1 MNTNIETNN
10 SGIVFPEVINNFRV
24 YNDAARVMG
33 TTGEISLAPLQAMT
47 ASVSGA
53 GILGEYTTSVA
64 GMFQSMSQEIPF
76 RMIDRDYFNMLNTG
90 EQSKIVLRSSVQQR
104 NRETGGT
111 LSTQAMRFVFRGHP
125 TAANFG
131 TVKIGDLMN
140 ASITLELT
148 YLLAEIEGVTVLELD
163 KLNSIYKVNGKD
175 LLADIMKQ
183 C

>member
-1 MNTNIETNN
+1 MSSIETNN
-10 SGIVFPEVINNFRV
+10 SGIVFPEVINNYRV

-33 TTGEISLAPLQAMT
+33 TTGEINLAQLRAIT
-47 ASVSGA
+47 AGVSGA
-53 GILGEYTTSVA
+53 GILGEYNTSVV

-76 RMIDRDYFNMLNTG
+76 RMIDKDYFMMLNTG

-111 LSTQAMRFVFRGHP
+111 LSTQAMRIVFRGHP
-125 TAANFG
+125 TEANMG

-148 YLLAEIEGVTVLELD
+148 YILFEIDGVTMLELD
-163 KLNSIYKVNGKD
+163 KLNSVYKVGGKD

>member
-1 MNTNIETNN
+1 MIETNN

-24 YNDAARVMG
+24 YNDANRIMG
-33 TTGEISLAPLQAMT
+33 TTAEINIAELQAMT
-47 ASVSGA
+47 ATISGA
-53 GILGEYTTSVA
+53 GILGEYNTSVV

-76 RMIDRDYFNMLNTG
+76 RMIDRDYFTMLNTG
-90 EQSKIVLRSSVQQR
+90 EQSRIVLRSSVQQR

-111 LSTQAMRFVFRGHP
+111 ISTSAMRFVFRGHP
-125 TAANFG
+125 TAAKFG

-148 YLLAEIEGVTVLELD
+148 YLLAEIDGVTMLELD
-163 KLNSIYKVNGKD
+163 KLNSVYKVAGKD
-175 LLADIMKQ
+175 LLKDIMKQ

>member
-1 MNTNIETNN
+1 MIETNN

-24 YNDAARVMG
+24 YNDANRVMG
-33 TTGEISLAPLQAMT
+33 TTAEVNIAELQAMT

-53 GILGEYTTSVA
+53 GLLGEYNTSVV

-76 RMIDRDYFNMLNTG
+76 RMIDRDFFNMLNTG

-111 LSTQAMRFVFRGHP
+111 LSTSAMRFVFRGHP
-125 TAANFG
+125 TAAKFG

-140 ASITLELT
+140 ASITLEVT
-148 YLLAEIEGVTVLELD
+148 YILAEIAGETMLELD
-163 KLNSIYKVNGKD
+163 KLNSVYKVAGKD
-175 LLADIMKQ
+175 LLKDIMKQ

>member
-1 MNTNIETNN
+1 MIETNN

-24 YNDAARVMG
+24 YNDANRIMG
-33 TTGEISLAPLQAMT
+33 TTTEVNIAELQAMT
-47 ASVSGA
+47 AAVSGA
-53 GILGEYTTSVA
+53 GILGEYNTSVV

-76 RMIDRDYFNMLNTG
+76 RMIDRDFFTMLNTG
-90 EQSKIVLRSSVQQR
+90 EQSKVVLRSSVQQR

-111 LSTQAMRFVFRGHP
+111 ISTSAMRFVFRGHP
-125 TAANFG
+125 TAAKFG

-148 YLLAEIEGVTVLELD
+148 YLLAEIDGETMLELD
-163 KLNSIYKVNGKD
+163 KLNSVYKVAGKD
-175 LLADIMKQ
+175 LLKDIMKQ

>member
-1 MNTNIETNN
+1 MRNIQTNN
-10 SGIVFPEVINNFRV
+10 SGIVFPEVINDCNV
-24 YNDAARVMG
+24 YNDDNRVVG
-33 TTGEISLAPLQAMT
+33 TTGEINLVALQAMT
-47 ASVSGA
+47 ATVSGA
-53 GILGEYTTSVA
+53 GILGEYNTAVV
-64 GMFQSMSQEIPF
+64 GMFQSMQQEIPF
-76 RMIDRDYFNMLNTG
+76 RMIDRDFFGMLNTG

-111 LSTQAMRFVFRGHP
+111 LSTQAMRIVYRGHP

-131 TVKIGDLMN
+131 TVKMGDMMN

-148 YLLAEIEGVTVLELD
+148 YILIEMGGTVMLELD

-175 LLADIMKQ
+175 LLADIRRQ